1 LRIFCCIFRLKFRWR
16 IWVSA
21 SSRSCDIVIV
31 ILLCVAD
38 HSTRG
43 FWFFSCL
50 QLRIWNLGI
59 DQYGCCMSFGNNSSQ
74 EWFCSLDNYNI
85 SSEYIAL
92 SSADQKKSMGR
103 GQILVVG
110 SSARTRI
117 RIFDP
122 PLIIKAAQSPKS
134 ISNS

>member
-74 EWFCSLDNYNI
+74 EWFRSLDNYNI
-85 SSEYIAL
+85 SSEYI
-92 SSADQKKSMGR
+92 SP
-103 GQILVVG
+103 LVVPANHELCCRSKEIDG
-110 SSARTRI
+110 PRANI
-117 RIFDP
+117 GGGF
-122 PLIIKAAQSPKS
+122 
-134 ISNS
+134 